1 MGQMGNMNYVVYL
14 IIQKINKT
22 HHLSLD
28 LCVIV
33 IVRVSVV
40 FGADLAVIW
49 LAVQFWQEL
58 R

>member
-1 MGQMGNMNYVVYL
+1 MGQMGNMNYAVYL

-28 LCVIV
+28 PCVIV

-49 LAVQFWQEL
+49 LAV
-58 R
+58 